1 MKPQRCCR
9 SIASTVLVKTF
20 GGYGMTLRRG
30 LLATTLLTLPVA
42 AMAQPVTGLY
52 IGAGAG
58 YDVPQYE
65 HLRPS
70 PGLGIRN
77 HTKLD
82 FDNGLAAVGSVGYGL
97 GNGLRVELEGD
108 YRLNYL
114 RHRSGTPAPE
124 TGGGDQQE
132 YGPMANVLY
141 DFYLPRFG
149 VNVPWLMPYLGVG
162 AGYQFINNEGVHS
175 TNPATATEFKSDGTS
190 GNFAYQGIV
199 GVAFPLEQVPGLAL
213 TAEYRFLG
221 VLGRDAFKAGVYHP
235 TFIARGNADIS
246 ERLDHSFMLGVRYSF
261 GQAPAAPAPAPTPV
275 SAPTPAPSRTYLVF
289 FDWDKAT
296 LSDRARQIISEAATN
311 STHVQY
317 TRIEVNGYTDLS
329 GTPQYNQGL
338 SVRRAQAVAGELV
351 RDGVPQSAIDI
362 HGFGETHPLVPTAQG
377 VREPQN
383 RRVEIIIR

>member
-1 MKPQRCCR
+1 MRFR
-9 SIASTVLVKTF
+9 S
-20 GGYGMTLRRG
+20 G
-30 LLATTLLTLPVA
+30 LLATSLLALPTM

-52 IGAGAG
+52 VGAGAG
-58 YDVPQYE
+58 YGIPQYE
-65 HLRPS
+65 HLQPS
-70 PGLGIRN
+70 PGLGISR

-97 GNGLRVELEGD
+97 GNGLRVEIEGD

-114 RHRSGTPAPE
+114 RHRSGTTAPE
-124 TGGGDQQE
+124 SGGGDQQE
-132 YGPMANVLY
+132 YGPMANILY

-149 VNVPWLMPYLGVG
+149 LNIPWMMPYVGAG
-162 AGYQFINNEGVHS
+162 AGYQFLNNEGVHS
-175 TNPATATEFKSDGTS
+175 TNAATRTEFKSDGTA

-199 GVAFPLEQVPGLAL
+199 GVAFPLAQVPGLAL

-221 VLGRDAFKAGVYHP
+221 VLGTDSFKAGVYHP
-235 TFIARGNADIS
+235 TYIARGNADIA

-261 GQAPAAPAPAPTPV
+261 GQAPSMPPPAPTPV
-275 SAPTPAPSRTYLVF
+275 AAPMPAPSRTYLVF
-289 FDWDKAT
+289 FDWDKAD
-296 LSDRARQIISEAATN
+296 LSDRARQIISEAAQN

-317 TRIEVNGYTDLS
+317 TRIAVNGYTDLS

-351 RDGVPQSAIDI
+351 RDGVPRTSIDI

-383 RRVEIIIR
+383 RRVEIIMQ

>member
-1 MKPQRCCR
+1 M
-9 SIASTVLVKTF
+9 
-20 GGYGMTLRRG
+20 
-30 LLATTLLTLPVA
+30 LAFPVA
-42 AMAQPVTGLY
+42 AQAQPVTGLY

-58 YDVPQYE
+58 YDMPQVE

-70 PGLGIRN
+70 PGLGIKA

-82 FDNGLAAVGSVGYGL
+82 FDGGPAAVGSIGYGL

-114 RHRSGTPAPE
+114 RHRTGTASPE
-124 TGGGDQQE
+124 IGGGDQQE
-132 YGPMANVLY
+132 YGPMVNALY
-141 DFYLPRFG
+141 DFDLHHYGL
-149 VNVPWLMPYLGVG
+149 NVPIMPYLGVG

-175 TNPATATEFKSDGTS
+175 TNPLTGTEFKSDGTS

-199 GVAFPLEQVPGLAL
+199 GAAFPIPQLPGLAL

-221 VLGRDAFKAGVYHP
+221 LLGDDAFRAGIYHP
-235 TFIARGNADIS
+235 TYISRGNADIS
-246 ERLDHSFMLGVRYSF
+246 ERFDHSFMLGVRYNL
-261 GQAPAAPAPAPTPV
+261 GQAPLAPPPAPLPVAAPA
-275 SAPTPAPSRTYLVF
+275 PAPSRTYLVF
-289 FDWDKAT
+289 FDWDKSN
-296 LSDRARQIISEAATN
+296 LSDRARQIVSEAAQN

-338 SVRRAQAVAGELV
+338 SVRRAQTVAAELV
-351 RDGVPQSAIDI
+351 RDGVPRNAIDI
-362 HGFGETHPLVPTAQG
+362 RGFGETNPLVPTAQG